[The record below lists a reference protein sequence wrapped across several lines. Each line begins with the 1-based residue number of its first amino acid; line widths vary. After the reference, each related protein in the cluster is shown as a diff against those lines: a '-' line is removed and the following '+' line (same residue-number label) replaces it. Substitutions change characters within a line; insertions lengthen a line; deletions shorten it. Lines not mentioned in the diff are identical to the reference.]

1 MSTLE
6 DLPSSSSR
14 PAGPLPFELGLDGA
28 PVRLGRLAAGM
39 VYAVA
44 IAQQGVR
51 LALIGA
57 ALLKALRAGASAAVM
72 TPQDPRQFLR
82 KLALNGVELAEF
94 ERGGLLTIHEL
105 GAADARADGPRRL
118 PRALQGLDLPARSLI
133 VLDGADDGF
142 RLDDAAGAQSVGG
155 SVQAWVGER
164 DHTLLAIFAR
174 PLEESS
180 ALSGLAE
187 RFAGLAFVREAD
199 DQAVL
204 DVIHWFGAT
213 GAMTRASYSLEIVD
227 GGLKA
232 RPVFGRKTIDPRHEV
247 LLATQG
253 ATVDF
258 PQTANGWMQAETMLD
273 AVDKART
280 IVGGTVLLH
289 FDQMS
294 SLRELAQAVAVLRAT
309 PRPQLRI
316 VVRECGAR
324 LRVPQVAALMRLG
337 MNMIIPQEVSGQAAL
352 AMAESLRGTL
362 SSRHYEPDLERLLD
376 GADLD
381 QASQVVGVADFRRH
395 VAEMLGRAS
404 TLDVPV
410 CLVRF
415 SAVSPQ
421 AMRAVIGA
429 LSRGRNCLFTQHDG
443 GGWMLLYGCL
453 PERAAGVMAR
463 LLGARF
469 EKLLADFQLLGEQG
483 EILRAIRLLDHAAVN
498 LSDAVFENT
507 VIREEFEG
515 SSESG
520 FASS

>member
-1 MSTLE
+1 M
-6 DLPSSSSR
+6 
-14 PAGPLPFELGLDGA
+14 A
-28 PVRLGRLAAGM
+28 
-39 VYAVA
+39 
-44 IAQQGVR
+44 
-51 LALIGA
+51 
-57 ALLKALRAGASAAVM
+57 
-72 TPQDPRQFLR
+72 
-82 KLALNGVELAEF
+82 
-94 ERGGLLTIHEL
+94 
-105 GAADARADGPRRL
+105 
-118 PRALQGLDLPARSLI
+118 
-133 VLDGADDGF
+133 
-142 RLDDAAGAQSVGG
+142 
-155 SVQAWVGER
+155 
-164 DHTLLAIFAR
+164 
-174 PLEESS
+174 
-180 ALSGLAE
+180 GLAE

-199 DQAVL
+199 DQATL

-213 GAMTRASYSLEIVD
+213 GAMARASYSLEIVD
-227 GGLKA
+227 GGLRA

-253 ATVDF
+253 AIFDF
-258 PQTANGWMQAETMLD
+258 PQTGNGWMQAETMLD

-316 VVRECGAR
+316 IVRECGAR

-362 SSRHYEPDLERLLD
+362 SNCHYEPDLERLLD

-404 TLDVPV
+404 MLDVPV

-415 SAVSPQ
+415 SAVSPE
-421 AMRAVIGA
+421 AMRGHRRAVA
-429 LSRGRNCLFTQHDG
+429 RAQLPLTQHDG

-498 LSDAVFENT
+498 LSTRCSRTPSSARNSKA
-507 VIREEFEG
+507 RPKAG
-515 SSESG
+515 SRLPDPR
-520 FASS
+520 ASRRRSSSISTTRGACVTRRSV